1 MGHPEWDAGDRIGL
15 EYVGEP
21 SVAFERPEHLTTV

>member
-1 MGHPEWDAGDRIGL
+1 VMGRPPYDTGDRIGL

-21 SVAFERPEHLTTV
+21 SVAFSSPGF

>member
-1 MGHPEWDAGDRIGL
+1 MGKPPFDTGDRIGL

-21 SVAFERPEHLTTV
+21 SVAFAP